1 MNWPVKVFLVD
12 DSAFM
17 RRLLTAM
24 LEQDGNIKV
33 VGYARNGYEALEKI
47 PVLKPHVVTMDVEM
61 PEMDGLE
68 TLSMLMV
75 QHPVSVIMVSALTTE
90 GAYATLKALELGA
103 LDFVAKPS
111 RQGDMPLLAAELRS
125 KVMAIAGVS
134 LGRVVR
140 SKETARA
147 TASQQEKRLYPAK
160 ASVDLVAIGTSTG
173 GPSALRTIIS
183 ALPADFPAGVLIAQ
197 HMPPGFTKP
206 LAQRL
211 NELSSLRV
219 KEAEEGDIVR
229 PGTALVAPAGWQT
242 MLAGSCG
249 RLEVRLAKE
258 APFSTL
264 FKPSVD
270 VMFLSAA
277 EACGQH
283 TLGVIL
289 TGMGSDGVRG
299 MKEIKEKGGRT
310 LAEAETSCIVY
321 GMPKAAIEAGVVD
334 GVYPLASMAAEIIR
348 QVNN

>member
-24 LEQDGNIKV
+24 MEQEGNIKV
-33 VGYARNGYEALEKI
+33 IGYARNGSEALEKI
-47 PVLKPHVVTMDVEM
+47 PVLRPDVVTMDIEM
-61 PEMDGLE
+61 PEVDGLE
-68 TLSMLMV
+68 TLSKLMG
-75 QHPVSVIMVSALTTE
+75 QYPVPVIMVSALTTE
-90 GAYATLKALELGA
+90 GAHATLKALELGA

-111 RQGDMPLLAAELRS
+111 NQADMPLFAAEICS

-134 LGRVVR
+134 LKPVGPGRKADR
-140 SKETARA
+140 TAVSR
-147 TASQQEKRLYPAK
+147 QEKHGYPGK
-160 ASVDLVAIGTSTG
+160 APIALVAIGTSTG

-206 LAQRL
+206 LADRL
-211 NELSSLRV
+211 NELSNLRI
-219 KEAEEGDIVR
+219 KEAEEGDLIR
-229 PGTALVAPAGWQT
+229 PGAALVAPAGWQT
-242 MLAGSCG
+242 MLMGSCG
-249 RLEVRLAKE
+249 RLEVRLTKE
-258 APFSTL
+258 APISTL

-270 VMFLSAA
+270 VLFLSAA
-277 EACGQH
+277 ETCGQN

-299 MKEIKEKGGRT
+299 MKGIKEKGGRT
-310 LAEAETSCIVY
+310 LAEAESSCVVY

-334 GVYPLASMAAEIIR
+334 WVCPLASMAAEIIR
-348 QVNN
+348 QVKN